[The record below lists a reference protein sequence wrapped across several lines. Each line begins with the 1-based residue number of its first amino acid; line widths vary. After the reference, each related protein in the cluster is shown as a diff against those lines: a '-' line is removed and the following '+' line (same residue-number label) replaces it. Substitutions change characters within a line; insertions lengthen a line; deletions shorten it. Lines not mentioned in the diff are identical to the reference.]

1 MTAPTKTFILIVGIQ
16 RSGTSTVAQF
26 LDHLGVYFGDPS
38 HFIDPTKH
46 THNPIFYELQWIID
60 FNERVLATW
69 DLRHAD
75 YVLPIESE
83 FQRPEVTALRDSLK
97 QQLLQEFGDR
107 PLVGAKD
114 PRLCFTFPL
123 WREVL
128 TEMGYAIKII
138 VTLRN
143 PSAIMRSNRA
153 MTPGRLSRWQR
164 FFARHQLAARYFFR
178 DFPVCYFDYDLL
190 MQDPEAYAQKKAAE
204 LGLPIPDPALAT
216 RHISRQEYHHQPDDT
231 GTGDPWVDRI
241 DLNLRAG
248 TLDPNEYLTFRSIS
262 LLLTEELRALWQN
275 SPQNW
280 YRQYQ
285 QIMTLLNA
293 GGHFVAE
300 RQPNGRLDI
309 RQIST

>member
-1 MTAPTKTFILIVGIQ
+1 MAAPKTFILIVGIQ

-97 QQLLQEFGDR
+97 QQILQEFGDR

-178 DFPVCYFDYDLL
+178 DVPVCYFDYDLL
-190 MQDPEAYAQKKAAE
+190 MQDPVTYAQKKAAE
-204 LGLPIPDPALAT
+204 LGLPIPDTAQAT
-216 RHISRQEYHHQPDDT
+216 RHISRQQYHHQPDDT

-241 DLNLRAG
+241 DVNLRAG
-248 TLDPNEYLTFRSIS
+248 NLDPNEYLTFRSIS